1 MSQKIFRHTPHRG
14 ADAIKILAGTKTNAT
29 IRDLEETIEDIE
41 EKEGVVTVI
50 DKDKINGNGWTV
62 KDEEGSVY
70 MCNCASNMYE
80 LPETEEYGGLYYP
93 TDTVSVK
100 FTVNPVLGTNTIT
113 EITSL
118 GKNEE
123 KIDLSKWKHGD
134 KATKIIASPK
144 SAISISDAI
153 ISFNYDNNNKV
164 TADENEVGIDGK
176 KTNITTNSL
185 AINSNNITIRD
196 TSLEDYMQQLAK
208 EAINQANQQRGNGVD
223 IWQQNNMGQ
232 INLNVRS
239 VYIPANKQRII
250 KDLKD
255 PSLYPEQTQRQPLL
269 TGNNIDEIYIYP
281 NGLVA
286 VKSRDIPNKKDIFST
301 HNWIAS
307 PYSHKNL
314 LIVTV
319 VKTCECC
326 PEDIS
331 GTQTYFNYCPHCKT
345 WNTLYNNNNVIS
357 CNACHNTWCQ
367 ACGHITGQVCT
378 NKTNNLK
385 KYNEFVISAI
395 GMPCNYCKNEIP
407 YGKTRQYANYC
418 PKCHQWNYLRL
429 ENEYENGEERR
440 YLHCDY
446 CGESYCANCSISQG
460 RSFINNFLND
470 NTIYDYNTF
479 IENFRKI
486 KHIRDE

>member
-50 DKDKINGNGWTV
+50 DKNKINGNGWTV
-62 KDEEGSVY
+62 KDKEGSIY

-164 TADENEVGIDGK
+164 TADKNEVGIDGK

-208 EAINQANQQRGNGVD
+208 EAINQANQQHGNGVD

-232 INLNVRS
+232 INLNVQS
-239 VYIPANKQRII
+239 VYIPTNTQRII

-269 TGNNIDEIYIYP
+269 TGSNIDEI
-281 NGLVA
+281 
-286 VKSRDIPNKKDIFST
+286 
-301 HNWIAS
+301 
-307 PYSHKNL
+307 
-314 LIVTV
+314 
-319 VKTCECC
+319 
-326 PEDIS
+326 
-331 GTQTYFNYCPHCKT
+331 
-345 WNTLYNNNNVIS
+345 
-357 CNACHNTWCQ
+357 
-367 ACGHITGQVCT
+367 
-378 NKTNNLK
+378 
-385 KYNEFVISAI
+385 
-395 GMPCNYCKNEIP
+395 
-407 YGKTRQYANYC
+407 
-418 PKCHQWNYLRL
+418 
-429 ENEYENGEERR
+429 
-440 YLHCDY
+440 
-446 CGESYCANCSISQG
+446 
-460 RSFINNFLND
+460 
-470 NTIYDYNTF
+470 
-479 IENFRKI
+479 
-486 KHIRDE
+486 